1 MFLHGE
7 SRRDLPPSG
16 VFPGLTE
23 VKEDQAEEE
32 GLATPRRSSRE
43 AFDAV
48 IDGVSR
54 HPLKAIFL
62 ADRPQGSR
70 PCMPEPPW
78 CERST
83 GGPRIADA
91 PIPTVVTAMETPLVL
106 ATWPPPATSVP
117 EVLLLT
123 LLDHFIKVPTQ
134 GEPSRGP
141 DDGETVHDSV
151 PPLQHCFSPYR
162 GVFRSR
168 WCSLRP
174 LLALP
179 IPLDHS

>member
-48 IDGVSR
+48 SDGVSR

-91 PIPTVVTAMETPLVL
+91 
-106 ATWPPPATSVP
+106 
-117 EVLLLT
+117 
-123 LLDHFIKVPTQ
+123 
-134 GEPSRGP
+134 RGQ
-141 DDGETVHDSV
+141 V
-151 PPLQHCFSPYR
+151 PPRHAVEHGGKRIDLEAEFSFPGKVKIDRGIASEAPFSPWNR
-162 GVFRSR
+162 SQPRFRLAFACCACSPPTSSWGVNEA
-168 WCSLRP
+168 P
-174 LLALP
+174 A
-179 IPLDHS
+179 